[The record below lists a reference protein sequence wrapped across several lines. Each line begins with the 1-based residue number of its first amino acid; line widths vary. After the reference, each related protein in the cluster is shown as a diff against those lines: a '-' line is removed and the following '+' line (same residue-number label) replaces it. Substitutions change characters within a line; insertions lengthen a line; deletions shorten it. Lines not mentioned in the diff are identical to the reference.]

1 MDLASSPVFFDDGR
15 LKGSALVVFLTK
27 GKVPM
32 TKADITGNN
41 GQRDWDSKF
50 PELEKTVAPEQVE
63 GVVRKLQHGYRGD
76 AADQAAVVKLFEK
89 MQIPAEQLVTYYE
102 HCRSMQRDLGMLAEE
117 DVDYQDLFCD
127 KRRAKIFSEEFGFPC
142 TFAAVADV
150 LRLHPALMEAT
161 WNAANAQRDA
171 DRLWR
176 DAAGDVKRF
185 TEMLQADSSL
195 TDDERKRL
203 APRALVQDKRLY
215 VNYTAN
221 FLLIG
226 RCRGPLARN
235 LRIKG
240 AALKAL
246 AEVGVSSAV
255 RAVLSRALRGDASGL
270 RGQLDPAADAGSS
283 APLQTPS
290 HALQALGSEMRRE
303 TVESLQQWFRETGF
317 EEALSAAVASPALR
331 DALQS
336 ALAARDEGIVRTLGR
351 QNEQLS
357 LKVLFAMQ
365 QSVRSLV
372 SDMKASVSQAV
383 CFSLSQ
389 KFKDVRDEIRDLVTR
404 PAGPFID
411 ALRKAVKL
419 PAVKR
424 SIDDEKF
431 PEEQRATPDEERF
444 AESLSALLTEELE
457 RLASQSAVALAGKP
471 PSLTYGA
478 WKRCRNLV
486 GSRTL
491 ALRKLDG
498 RVSKPL
504 LWSTSS
510 GPGSRF
516 NGGGQHYVYL
526 KECRSSVSGNAKEY
540 LRKVLKQ
547 KLKPTRASPT
557 VEEHIRRLIASTTP
571 EFWPVSSS
579 SVDAFQHDV
588 AEEKLGVQ
596 MEE

>member
-1 MDLASSPVFFDDGR
+1 
-15 LKGSALVVFLTK
+15 
-27 GKVPM
+27 
-32 TKADITGNN
+32 
-41 GQRDWDSKF
+41 
-50 PELEKTVAPEQVE
+50 
-63 GVVRKLQHGYRGD
+63 
-76 AADQAAVVKLFEK
+76 
-89 MQIPAEQLVTYYE
+89 
-102 HCRSMQRDLGMLAEE
+102 
-117 DVDYQDLFCD
+117 
-127 KRRAKIFSEEFGFPC
+127 
-142 TFAAVADV
+142 
-150 LRLHPALMEAT
+150 
-161 WNAANAQRDA
+161 
-171 DRLWR
+171 
-176 DAAGDVKRF
+176 
-185 TEMLQADSSL
+185 
-195 TDDERKRL
+195 
-203 APRALVQDKRLY
+203 
-215 VNYTAN
+215 
-221 FLLIG
+221 
-226 RCRGPLARN
+226 
-235 LRIKG
+235 
-240 AALKAL
+240 
-246 AEVGVSSAV
+246 
-255 RAVLSRALRGDASGL
+255 
-270 RGQLDPAADAGSS
+270 
-283 APLQTPS
+283 
-290 HALQALGSEMRRE
+290 MRRE